1 MLGRMIVVET
11 RHLDLGRVGILP
23 RGHLERRSLQ
33 HPLSEALIGRRGSV
47 LSQPRLETPR
57 PSWLVSA
64 KGDPSARLATTLSG
78 WIWAR
83 CHRVRCL
90 QFRSSLPCCCWG
102 RHTGDHHDL
111 PHRLGPPLS
120 NLPTLK
126 DPSVETYAILV
137 LTLTF
142 RAYVAEVYRAG
153 IESTQRSPAV
163 RGQLPRIAG
172 TRVLRYQSSDA
183 RKRRDDSGVRTVDMR
198 KARLDY
204 VRIGTRSR
212 GLP

>member
-1 MLGRMIVVET
+1 M
-11 RHLDLGRVGILP
+11 
-23 RGHLERRSLQ
+23 
-33 HPLSEALIGRRGSV
+33 
-47 LSQPRLETPR
+47 
-57 PSWLVSA
+57 
-64 KGDPSARLATTLSG
+64 
-78 WIWAR
+78 
-83 CHRVRCL
+83 
-90 QFRSSLPCCCWG
+90 
-102 RHTGDHHDL
+102 
-111 PHRLGPPLS
+111 S
-120 NLPTLK
+120 NLPILK